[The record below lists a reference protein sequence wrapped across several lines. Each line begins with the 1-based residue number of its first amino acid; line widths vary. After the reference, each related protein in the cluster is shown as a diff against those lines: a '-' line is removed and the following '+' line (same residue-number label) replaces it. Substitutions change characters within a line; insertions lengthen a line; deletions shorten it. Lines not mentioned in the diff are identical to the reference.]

1 MLDPFSSYSDFLCAA
16 NLFGS
21 GSGQTLSLPPPHWQ
35 RAWQSRVAFWQSR
48 GGFAINLSARS
59 PLGAVHTPRVLDP
72 PLSVATVLPPYHR
85 LTTAAVKIPVGAK
98 GCQGSR
104 VSRPFFNRIKIFP
117 RWTMDGPSPPPPP
130 AWVNIYFS
138 QIREEQEGNPLCQQK
153 WDSVGCLFVIFQ
165 PATQDEPTIT
175 FNAKNG
181 KLELEKS
188 WPPPF
193 SRWMT
198 LDSANKPTPS
208 HHDRLCALL
217 RDFSCSRDFLAI
229 ISTGDYIPPS
239 RINPSTFCLN
249 LCTEDRCVVQT
260 VDVGSRVDGG
270 HWDTGNPPQMHLC
283 QIPPPLPTNPPTAHL
298 ATTEQIPD
306 PRPGP

>member
-1 MLDPFSSYSDFLCAA
+1 MAAEMGFSWL
-16 NLFGS
+16 
-21 GSGQTLSLPPPHWQ
+21 
-35 RAWQSRVAFWQSR
+35 
-48 GGFAINLSARS
+48 
-59 PLGAVHTPRVLDP
+59 
-72 PLSVATVLPPYHR
+72 
-85 LTTAAVKIPVGAK
+85 
-98 GCQGSR
+98 
-104 VSRPFFNRIKIFP
+104 PFF
-117 RWTMDGPSPPPPP
+117 
-130 AWVNIYFS
+130 
-138 QIREEQEGNPLCQQK
+138 
-153 WDSVGCLFVIFQ
+153 IFQ

-181 KLELEKS
+181 KLELKKS
-188 WPPPF
+188 WPPP
-193 SRWMT
+193 SPCWMT